1 MTLKPNVNL
10 FVTLGPHTDTTI
22 PVTVDMIEMTG
33 ADSYVS
39 FKLGTA
45 SVTARTPGRF
55 RIPVG
60 AVAGLTI
67 PADALHFFDTDTGTR
82 L

>member
-1 MTLKPNVNL
+1 
-10 FVTLGPHTDTTI
+10 
-22 PVTVDMIEMTG
+22 MIEMTG

-60 AVAGLTI
+60 GVAGLTI
-67 PADALHFFDTDTGTR
+67 PTDALHFFDTDTGTR